1 MIGSYWVQLFTVD
14 SWNNKI
20 SSNQFNVTI
29 NPYLSSPVTDSFKSL
44 IVYQNY
50 YTEVII
56 PKYLFFD
63 LSATSNYSCSNWIY
77 DKSNRIATRISTNT
91 TTNVS
96 TLLVKAYGSK
106 GWNITIVDNNSYC
119 QSSEVIV
126 HVNVLSWSSKECFQ
140 CKGPTDADWIQ
151 CNQGYV
157 LDRSGS
163 WLADISLA
171 PNTDSKFY
179 TIWGIIAMTTAIVQ
193 IVLST
198 RYGKDGFELIVHF
211 QTFMM
216 LSLSSDNI
224 SSARLEYLSWLQA
237 FKFDFGFINPLIHR
251 KTECSIS
258 SGRLFNLKLYWEDT
272 LHSYFIVFCFLLILC
287 GAKIIIL
294 VLQKYRN
301 WVNFNQK
308 QLVINITWIFIII
321 INPFLIINISI
332 DIMTISNHAIW
343 SLFTFAYILLCG
355 MICFRNKLY
364 FLKYD
369 FIAKLD
375 SHSNPWYIYMQILIK
390 LECILLFLSY
400 SKLMSSLVMIT
411 LLMTHTTLLFMQIRH
426 RIVLPLQRNF
436 DRATTLF
443 WNSVMLIIMML
454 ASVEKVTN
462 Y

>member
-1 MIGSYWVQLFTVD
+1 M
-14 SWNNKI
+14 
-20 SSNQFNVTI
+20 TI

-50 YTEVII
+50 YTEVVI

-106 GWNITIVDNNSYC
+106 GWNITITDNNSYC

-126 HVNVLSWSSKECFQ
+126 RINVLSWSSKECFQ

-157 LDRSGS
+157 LDKSRS
-163 WLADISLA
+163 WLADISFAL
-171 PNTDSKFY
+171 NTDSMFY
-179 TIWGIIAMTTAIVQ
+179 MIWGIFAMITAIVH
-193 IVLST
+193 IILAL
-198 RYGKDGFELIVHF
+198 RYGKDGLELILHF
-211 QTFMM
+211 QTLLM

-251 KTECSIS
+251 NTECSIS

-272 LHSYFIVFCFLLILC
+272 FHSYFIVFCFLLILC

-294 VLQKYRN
+294 ILQIYTYRI
-301 WVNFNQK
+301 NFCQK

-343 SLFTFAYILLCG
+343 SLFTFAYIVLCVT
-355 MICFRNKLY
+355 ICFRNKLY

-369 FIAKLD
+369 FIAKLE
-375 SHSNPWYIYMQILIK
+375 SHSSPWYIYMQILIK
-390 LECILLFLSY
+390 LECILLFLSN
-400 SKLMSSLVMIT
+400 SKLVSSLVMIT
-411 LLMTHTTLLFMQIRH
+411 LLMTHTKLLFVQIRH
-426 RIVLPLQRNF
+426 RSVLPLQKNF